1 MYMELGDFLS
11 AEKYLLVARA
21 NTKHK
26 PLDPTYFKLKVMLA
40 TVYLSS
46 YCYFECGLRTLENL
60 MHLNPQAEIHKV
72 ITEKLIVAYIKK
84 GWFNEGVAA
93 LGSLK
98 SMIDEDVKYVG
109 S

>member
-72 ITEKLIVAYIKK
+72 ITEKLIVVCMEEESILKVIE
-84 GWFNEGVAA
+84 WEEGY
-93 LGSLK
+93 K
-98 SMIDEDVKYVG
+98 
-109 S
+109 